1 MSTQLSFLEPIAVRR
16 KYLRDRRGRFANKK
30 RLEVEEA
37 KQSAEHYRK
46 LYEAERRK
54 LMPVV
59 RRMIREERE
68 LHNLKNNYK

>member
-46 LYEAERRK
+46 LYESEKRK
-54 LMPVV
+54 LMPVL
-59 RRMIREERE
+59 IWILETC
-68 LHNLKNNYK
+68 Y

>member
-46 LYEAERRK
+46 LYESEKRK
-54 LMPVV
+54 LMPVL
-59 RRMIREERE
+59 RRMIRAERE
-68 LHNLKNNYK
+68 LYNLKNNYT